1 MKYYEYSDFK
11 IIERIG
17 NGSFG
22 SVSRANWK
30 DTEIVLA
37 LKSFN
42 NQASTLKE
50 VVNELKLHIDVNFH
64 ENIIKFCGITKKKTD
79 KMSDYILVLEYANN
93 GTLKTYLKEHF
104 NELGWNDKLELALQL
119 SNAILCLHESDIIH
133 LHQKKIKLADFGLS
147 RKIAETSS
155 SENYVLNKKSDVY
168 SIGVIMWQIS
178 SGYRT
183 FYDIYPEGIKYDTSL
198 MLAIQ
203 KECWKDNPVERPD
216 VREIVSKLQ
225 SISFKRGDTFI
236 NANEE
241 IVIMDNLSKQEI
253 SDMNYDLLIDNIS
266 KMIGSKSSLCLQ
278 ANESVPLNTM
288 EPVNHLSISSTNSS
302 NSFELAVANINNLF
316 INNLNQL
323 IIKKHDKGTT
333 FDIIQK
339 LVNQQMLQLNR
350 NIDKL
355 VENFRKN
362 QFKIDWEGRIG
373 RGSALPNE
381 NQIMIIS
388 KFERKEIFNHK
399 YDVNDIF
406 NYMYKF
412 SLKPRRHPNSF
423 LIFRIV
429 FGLVATDKNIKLGNG
444 AERSTLAGLVWRGAN
459 ESEKSKFENMSLE
472 FKQLHKKMFPNYEY
486 IPRRKIVTSFPQTV
500 TSENFYQQISSSSFT
515 APYYLDTMMGGLLTT
530 ENCYNNM
537 FVQSFNFN
545 EPRDEMSSKKKKI
558 KNKSIYK
565 RIIHKIFR

>member
-1 MKYYEYSDFK
+1 MQNFTNNDYYYINWLEKSITDKCMKYYEYSDFK

-119 SNAILCLHESDIIH
+119 SNAILCLHES
-133 LHQKKIKLADFGLS
+133 
-147 RKIAETSS
+147 
-155 SENYVLNKKSDVY
+155 ENYVLNKKSDVY

-183 FYDIYPEGIKYDTSL
+183 FYDIYPE
-198 MLAIQ
+198 
-203 KECWKDNPVERPD
+203 ECWKDNPVERPD

-399 YDVNDIF
+399 
-406 NYMYKF
+406 
-412 SLKPRRHPNSF
+412 
-423 LIFRIV
+423 IV